1 MCRALLNTLEWIKRN
16 GIKHIDYRK
25 VESMVLFTKNY
36 QMIFMMQTFCQIA
49 KNQLLETLPVTF
61 LGQITKQIFLD
72 WWFVEHW
79 LIL

>member
-1 MCRALLNTLEWIKRN
+1 
-16 GIKHIDYRK
+16 
-25 VESMVLFTKNY
+25 MVLFTKNY

-72 WWFVEHW
+72 W
-79 LIL
+79 